1 MRKRVLGFFAF
12 IFIMVVAVTL
22 ITYFATERNEGERTQ
37 LQLVEINEIE
47 KLVEDG
53 DAEKAS
59 QKLSEYSDQL
69 RRSMKS
75 AERDPYILVVGGI
88 AAVLVIAAGILVY
101 VKVIR
106 PLNRIAKFTTEIAKG
121 NTDIPLKFDRG
132 SEVGEFSWAFD
143 SMRHELRKARAAEK
157 EALENNKTVI
167 ATLSHDIKTPIASIR
182 AYTEGLEANLDSSP
196 EKRAKYLQVI
206 MRKSDEVSKV
216 TDDLLLH
223 SLSDMNRL
231 QVEPKEIE
239 LRDFAERTVK
249 DLDPDGKEVTFVSS
263 VSQVKVNADPDRL
276 LQCLE
281 NLITN
286 ARKYAGSKIE
296 VYLEYVSDDEAIL
309 VSGGRPSG
317 KDGQDQKTSG
327 RVAICVKDHGKGIP
341 DEDMPFIFDKFYRGH
356 NHGGQPGSGL
366 GLYIVKYLMTQMN
379 GDIVLRNTEEG
390 LLARLILP
398 VM

>member
-1 MRKRVLGFFAF
+1 
-12 IFIMVVAVTL
+12 
-22 ITYFATERNEGERTQ
+22 
-37 LQLVEINEIE
+37 
-47 KLVEDG
+47 
-53 DAEKAS
+53 
-59 QKLSEYSDQL
+59 
-69 RRSMKS
+69 
-75 AERDPYILVVGGI
+75 
-88 AAVLVIAAGILVY
+88 
-101 VKVIR
+101 
-106 PLNRIAKFTTEIAKG
+106 
-121 NTDIPLKFDRG
+121 
-132 SEVGEFSWAFD
+132 
-143 SMRHELRKARAAEK
+143 MRHELRKARAAEK
-157 EALENNKTVI
+157 EAIENNKTVI
-167 ATLSHDIKTPIASIR
+167 ATLSHDIKTPITSIR
-182 AYTEGLEANLDSSP
+182 AYAEGLEANLDSSP
-196 EKRAKYLQVI
+196 EKRARYLQTI
-206 MRKSDEVSKV
+206 MKKSDEVSKV

-239 LRDFAERTVK
+239 LRDFAERAVK

-327 RVAICVKDHGKGIP
+327 RVAVCVKDHGKGIP